1 MSYFLN
7 ILCSE
12 FTPQEYNGAMA
23 KNSGSRNS
31 YRDRHERGIRRPILS
46 KLFKFGQTR
55 SHGFEQYVE
64 TAVEYLRQ
72 IWSEELAGLRFKIL
86 DAPPI
91 SGQTTEI
98 PRWRVDKQSQMIII
112 YRIPTERF
120 GSHSRLGLIEERL
133 KVEEQVFEAVA
144 DLMDI
149 DPWDLVPEYYNR

>member
-1 MSYFLN
+1 
-7 ILCSE
+7 
-12 FTPQEYNGAMA
+12 MA
-23 KNSGSRNS
+23 KTPRSRDG

-64 TAVEYLRQ
+64 TAVEYLKG
-72 IWSEELAGLRFKIL
+72 IWEEDLEGLSWKVL

-91 SGQTTEI
+91 SDYSTEI
-98 PRWRVDKQSQMIII
+98 PRWQVDKDTNTVVI

-120 GSHSRLGLIEERL
+120 GAHSRQGAIEERL
-133 KVEEQVFEAVA
+133 KVEEQVFEAIA
-144 DLMDI
+144 ELLDI